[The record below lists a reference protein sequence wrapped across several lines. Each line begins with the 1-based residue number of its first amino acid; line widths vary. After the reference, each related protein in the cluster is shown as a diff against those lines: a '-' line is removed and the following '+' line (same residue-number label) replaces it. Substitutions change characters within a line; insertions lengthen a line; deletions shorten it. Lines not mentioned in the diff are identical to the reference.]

1 MSTPRQTDRGPDHP
15 DAAGPVPIVLVGG
28 GGHAL
33 VVAEAALLSR
43 HPVAGFLDDD
53 PAAPLSAILIDL
65 PHPFPTPAHLG
76 GLVEFERLVDRHWII
91 AVGDLRTRRS
101 ILRQLSARAGVLG
114 LSDHPASP
122 AHSTTPPNSPS
133 GSAAPGAA
141 AESSG
146 TLAADLLPAGAPL
159 SHPRLVSTSR
169 MPEPSPASTTAGARS
184 VVHPSAFISPS
195 ALVGPG
201 VYIGPS
207 ALIHA
212 RARIGAHA
220 IINSGA
226 IIEHDCVVDEN
237 AHVAPGVVLGGAVH
251 VHHDAM
257 VGLGARVLPG
267 VHIGAGATVG
277 AGAVVT
283 ASVPPGRTVVGV
295 PAHEP

>member
-15 DAAGPVPIVLVGG
+15 ETAGPVPIVLVGG
-28 GGHAL
+28 GGHAM

-43 HPVAGFLDDD
+43 YPVAGFLDDD

-76 GLVEFERLVDRHWII
+76 GLVEVERLVDRHWII

-101 ILRQLSARAGVLG
+101 ILRQLASRAGVLG
-114 LSDHPASP
+114 LTDHP
-122 AHSTTPPNSPS
+122 
-133 GSAAPGAA
+133 SAAPQSNPNAAIA
-141 AESSG
+141 AEPNADSRRAATGATSPANAS
-146 TLAADLLPAGAPL
+146 LA
-159 SHPRLVSTSR
+159 HPRLVSTSR
-169 MPEPSPASTTAGARS
+169 MPEPSPTSTTAGARS
-184 VVHPSAFISPS
+184 VVHPAAFISPS

-201 VYIGPS
+201 VYVGPR

-226 IIEHDCVVDEN
+226 IVEHDCVVEEN
-237 AHVAPGVVLGGAVH
+237 AHIAPGVVLGGAVH

-283 ASVPPGRTVVGV
+283 APVAPGRTVVGV

>member
-15 DAAGPVPIVLVGG
+15 ETAGPVPLVLVGG
-28 GGHAL
+28 GGHAM

-43 HPVAGFLDDD
+43 YPVAGFLDDD

-101 ILRQLSARAGVLG
+101 ILRQLASRAGVLG
-114 LSDHPASP
+114 LSDHPA
-122 AHSTTPPNSPS
+122 ATPQSS
-133 GSAAPGAA
+133 PGAA
-141 AESSG
+141 TAAEPNADSRR
-146 TLAADLLPAGAPL
+146 AAAGATSPANASL
-159 SHPRLVSTSR
+159 AHPRLVSTSR
-169 MPEPSPASTTAGARS
+169 MPEPSPTSTTAGARS
-184 VVHPSAFISPS
+184 VVHPAAFISPS

-201 VYIGPS
+201 VYVGPR

-226 IIEHDCVVDEN
+226 IVEHDCVVEEN
-237 AHVAPGVVLGGAVH
+237 AHIAPGVVLGGAVH

-283 ASVPPGRTVVGV
+283 APVAPGRTVVGV

>member
-15 DAAGPVPIVLVGG
+15 ETAGPVPLVLVGG
-28 GGHAL
+28 GGHAM

-43 HPVAGFLDDD
+43 YPVAGFLDDD

-101 ILRQLSARAGVLG
+101 ILRQLASRAGVLG
-114 LSDHPASP
+114 LSDHPAV
-122 AHSTTPPNSPS
+122 TPSN
-133 GSAAPGAA
+133 AAPGPETAGSA
-141 AESSG
+141 DSGSESKWPATGG
-146 TLAADLLPAGAPL
+146 TNPIGASLA
-159 SHPRLVSTSR
+159 HPRLVSTSR
-169 MPEPSPASTTAGARS
+169 MPEPSPTSTTAGARS
-184 VVHPSAFISPS
+184 VVHPAAFISPS

-201 VYIGPS
+201 VYVGPR

-226 IIEHDCVVDEN
+226 IVEHDCVVEEN
-237 AHVAPGVVLGGAVH
+237 AHIAPGVVLGGAVH

-283 ASVPPGRTVVGV
+283 APVAPGRTVVGV